1 MLENKI
7 GALPVVEHDNGSDQ
21 LAGIVTQSDL
31 FAVLAR
37 LLGGNGPSTRLEV
50 DVSDLPRQLVE
61 IARLASE
68 HRAPITS
75 LLILPPRGQQRSHRI
90 VLRVATIVVA
100 PFARALREAGIDLDP
115 PETAELL
122 MAANV

>member
-1 MLENKI
+1 V
-7 GALPVVEHDNGSDQ
+7 P
-21 LAGIVTQSDL
+21 
-31 FAVLAR
+31 
-37 LLGGNGPSTRLEV
+37 
-50 DVSDLPRQLVE
+50 DLPRQLVE

-75 LLILPPRGQQRSHRI
+75 LLILPACGQQRSHRI

-115 PETAELL
+115 PETAESPV
-122 MAANV
+122 AANV